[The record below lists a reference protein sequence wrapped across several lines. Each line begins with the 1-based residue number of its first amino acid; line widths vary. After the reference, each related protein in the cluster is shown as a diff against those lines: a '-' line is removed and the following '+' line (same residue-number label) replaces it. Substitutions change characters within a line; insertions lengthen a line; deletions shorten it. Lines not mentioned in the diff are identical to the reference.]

1 MQLGTKVPFW
11 GGFNAE
17 GGFAL
22 RLWTPTAKMKKED
35 WSYHVPA
42 LKRAAAQAG
51 ASSKRLKMWFDNE
64 QFLKIDNEYHKHGL
78 TAMRFPPSSGDLNPK
93 LIVRP

>member
-51 ASSKRLKMWFDNE
+51 ASHALSIEELVCVLVCD
-64 QFLKIDNEYHKHGL
+64 FLYK
-78 TAMRFPPSSGDLNPK
+78 
-93 LIVRP
+93 V